1 MLGILDLLNSED
13 ASEATMSQPPPP
25 SESHESS
32 MPGLEELSKSGSKS
46 PSTSDS
52 ISTKSFRVSKL
63 LPRSKVHPSLLKSR
77 KLVDIALRHKSGSK
91 RQAGGNFTPE
101 LGSSKLHLK
110 LLEAG
115 LRVRLILCPAIYELF
130 RQLTPH
136 TAGRNTI
143 VHVAFDNEKQL
154 LAGKDI
160 SPELKE
166 DRLGRG
172 RKQTSNGSLHGFRA
186 AHGFASG
193 YNGLYQNGSSD
204 WGSDQRSDLMSSN
217 GLGFSMADLNGNG
230 SARNGNID
238 TSVPPDDLDGKNSES
253 NGLDGGDSSSDSS
266 SSGYDGYHDYSN
278 PSDYSHL
285 LGKHLVG
292 PRKAILKR
300 VRLIDNNL
308 VNLAGVS
315 SKVLKSFQVD
325 KEHRAPSAPLS
336 DGVESDDS
344 RPGMVTTFNL
354 LDTAVM
360 SLFGT
365 RTYSLVRVTRSSSNT
380 SDGSVLLK
388 LECAKP
394 GDTRLVD
401 DREFMEDMVAS
412 LGREGQTPNNL
423 FIKKVVARSRYKSDM
438 KIYIVPTDKK
448 VLLYVDRRVFERDLI
463 NGVIEMD
470 CPTDRYIYTTFPV
483 DDIILDVRNM
493 LNRSNDLSDP
503 ESSDL
508 VPNHMTDTSL
518 STSNLHKWNIPM
530 NDMEL
535 SVLSPSS
542 SSLPSLMS
550 NTNLSGSS
558 GSVSLGSDPSLDSTP
573 NASDRAKLT
582 LLSIPNAKMEL
593 IEEPVDL
600 KFDTSYVA

>member
-13 ASEATMSQPPPP
+13 SGQATMSQPPPP
-25 SESHESS
+25 TDLL
-32 MPGLEELSKSGSKS
+32 MPGLEDLSKLGSKL
-46 PSTSDS
+46 PLTLDS
-52 ISTKSFRVSKL
+52 ISTKLYRVLKL
-63 LPRSKVHPSLLKSR
+63 LPRSKVHPLLLKSR
-77 KLVDIALRHKSGSK
+77 KLVDIALRHKLGSK
-91 RQAGGNFTPE
+91 RQGNYTPE
-101 LGSSKLHLK
+101 LGLSKLHLK

-115 LRVRLILCPAIYELF
+115 LRVRLYLCPSIYELF

-154 LAGKDI
+154 LTGKDI
-160 SPELKE
+160 SLELKE
-166 DRLGRG
+166 DRFGRG
-172 RKQTSNGSLHGFRA
+172 RKSTKNGSQ
-186 AHGFASG
+186 G
-193 YNGLYQNGSSD
+193 YSSD
-204 WGSDQRSDLMSSN
+204 WADSRLDLMSSTGLTFSESAN
-217 GLGFSMADLNGNG
+217 GPLTHMNGHMNGNGHLNGNG
-230 SARNGNID
+230 HANGLNGSARSNGNGRNGGLD
-238 TSVPPDDLDGKNSES
+238 ASVSPDEADKNGDNALDGSDNSSES
-253 NGLDGGDSSSDSS
+253 SGSSYA
-266 SSGYDGYHDYSN
+266 GYADYSN
-278 PSDYSHL
+278 PLDYSHL
-285 LGKHLVG
+285 LGKHLLG
-292 PRKAILKR
+292 PRKPILKR

-315 SKVLKSFQVD
+315 SKVLKSFQVG
-325 KEHRAPSAPLS
+325 KEHRVSSSPVSES
-336 DGVESDDS
+336 IGSDDS

-423 FIKKVVARSRYKSDM
+423 FIKKVVARPRYKSDM

-448 VLLYVDRRVFERDLI
+448 VSLYVDRRVFERDLI

-483 DDIILDVRNM
+483 DGIIDDVRNM
-493 LNRSNDLSDP
+493 LHRSNDLSEP
-503 ESSDL
+503 ESSEQ
-508 VPNHMTDTSL
+508 VPNHMSSTL
-518 STSNLHKWNIPM
+518 STNNLQKWNPPE
-530 NDMEL
+530 MEL
-535 SVLSPSS
+535 SELSPSTL
-542 SSLPSLMS
+542 SLPLLMLNS
-550 NTNLSGSS
+550 NLLGSS
-558 GSVSLGSDPSLDSTP
+558 GLVSLGSDPSSDSTP
-573 NASDRAKLT
+573 NAADRAKLT

-593 IEEPVDL
+593 IEEPEDL
-600 KFDTSYVA
+600 KFDTLYVA